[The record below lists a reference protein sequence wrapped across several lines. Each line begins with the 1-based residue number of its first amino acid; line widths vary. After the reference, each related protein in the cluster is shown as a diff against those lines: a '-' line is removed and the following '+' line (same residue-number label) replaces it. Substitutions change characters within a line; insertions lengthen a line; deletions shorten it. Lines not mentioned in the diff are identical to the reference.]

1 MPPITQLT
9 DSELYKKC
17 ATLGALSLQYRKQ
30 FCGLLPEVEKR
41 KLYHKYGMHS
51 IYEFGAKLAGLT
63 HETVNEV
70 LRVHEL
76 LMDKPLLQAK
86 LTSGEI
92 GYTKLRPVARVA
104 TPETQKEWLEKI
116 QTMSGKTLEMYVHE
130 MKKSE
135 QSPSE
140 LRAKEATFETLSMT
154 VFRHTAAKFR
164 VFKERL
170 EKKMKK
176 PLTWDDVLRAVLEN
190 QTLIQKRVLKNPRH
204 MKRVQTGKRYIPA
217 KVRHILEEKHHGLC
231 AFPQCFKPAKILH
244 HTERFSLKPEHNPET
259 ITPLCTGH
267 ERIAHHGLIAH
278 EEQST
283 KQWHVRETPDSTH
296 PKYKIDQIVQ
306 KFRMPQATMPNA
318 P

>member
-1 MPPITQLT
+1 MT

-17 ATLGALSLQYRKQ
+17 VTLGNLSLTYRKQ

-41 KLYHKYGMHS
+41 KLYHKYGIHS

-63 HETVNEV
+63 HDTVNEV

-76 LMDKPLLQAK
+76 LKDKPLLQAK
-86 LTSGEI
+86 LISGEI
-92 GYTKLRPVARVA
+92 GYTKLRAVARAA
-104 TPETQKEWLEKI
+104 TPETQKEWLKKMS
-116 QTMSGKTLEMYVHE
+116 TMSKNTLEMYVHE
-130 MKKSE
+130 IKKSE
-135 QSPSE
+135 QSESE
-140 LRAKEATFETLSMT
+140 LPGKEAAFETLSMT
-154 VFRHTAAKFR
+154 VFRDTAAKFR

-176 PLTWDDVLRAVLEN
+176 PLTWDAVLRAVLEN
-190 QTLIQKRVLKNPRH
+190 QTLIQKRVIKNPRH
-204 MKRVQTGKRYIPA
+204 MERLQTGKRYIPA
-217 KVRHILEEKHHGLC
+217 KIRHILEEKYHGVC

-244 HTERFSLKPEHNPET
+244 HTERFALKKEHNPAT
-259 ITPLCTGH
+259 IAPLCTEH

-278 EEQST
+278 EEKSP
-283 KQWHVRETPDSTH
+283 KNWHIQKTPDNTH
-296 PKYKIDQIVQ
+296 PKYKIDRVVQ